1 MTITELLRLVVQKK
15 AADIHL
21 IKGAPPMLRLQGRL
35 VPIENLP
42 VLDIEGVE
50 KVVLGML
57 TPEQKEVL
65 VKNKELDFSL
75 AVPGVARFRANV
87 YTQMGSLAADLRVI
101 SEKIPTVDELKLPKI
116 CHTFATLRQG
126 FILVTGPTGHGKS
139 TSLAAI
145 IEEINQT
152 RDTHIVTIEDP
163 VEFVYTSK
171 KSIISQREL
180 GGDTRSFAAALKSV
194 LRQDPD
200 VVLVGEMRDPE
211 TMSAAITIAETGH
224 LVFATLHT
232 NSAAQTIDR
241 IIDSFPEE
249 QQQQIRIQL
258 SASLEAILSQ
268 RLVPTKDGKRMAA
281 TEVMVA
287 TPAVRN
293 LIREGKTHQVDNI
306 IITGGEMGMYL
317 LESSLADIVNRGL
330 VDKEVAKGY
339 AIRPSVLERLL
350 SV

>member
-1 MTITELLRLVVQKK
+1 MTITELLKIVVDKK

-21 IKGAPPMLRLQGRL
+21 VKGAPPTLRLQGRL
-35 VPIENLP
+35 VPIEGLP
-42 VLDIEGVE
+42 VLDKEGSE
-50 KVVLGML
+50 KVVLGL
-57 TPEQKEVL
+57 LNPEQKEIL
-65 VKNKELDFSL
+65 IKNKELDFSL
-75 AVPGVARFRANV
+75 SVPGVARFRVNV
-87 YTQMGSLAADLRVI
+87 YTQMGTLAADLRVI
-101 SEKIPTVDELKLPKI
+101 SEKIPEIDELKLPKI

-139 TSLAAI
+139 TTLAAI
-145 IEEINQT
+145 IEEINKT

-163 VEFVYTSK
+163 VEFVYHSK

-180 GGDTRSFAAALKSV
+180 GGDTKSFAAALKSV

-200 VVLVGEMRDPE
+200 VVLIGEMRDPE

-268 RLVPTKDGKRMAA
+268 RLIPTKDGKRMAV
-281 TEVMVA
+281 TETMVA
-287 TPAVRN
+287 TPAIRN

-306 IITGGEMGMYL
+306 IMTSAEMGMYL
-317 LESSLADIVNRGL
+317 LESSLADLVNRGL
-330 VDKEVAKGY
+330 IDKDVAKGY
-339 AIRPSVLERLL
+339 AIRPTVLSRLM
-350 SV
+350 SI

>member
-1 MTITELLRLVVQKK
+1 MTLTELLKIVVDKK

-21 IKGAPPMLRLQGRL
+21 VMGALPMLRFQGRL
-35 VPIENLP
+35 VPVEGLP
-42 VLDIEGVE
+42 VLDRELCE
-50 KVVLGML
+50 KMVLGML
-57 TPEQKEVL
+57 SPEQKDVL

-75 AVPGVARFRANV
+75 SVPGVARFRVNV
-87 YTQMGSLAADLRVI
+87 YTQMESLAADLRVI
-101 SEKIPTVDELKLPKI
+101 SEKIPSIDDLKLPKI
-116 CHTFATLRQG
+116 CHTFASLKQG

-139 TSLAAI
+139 TTLAAI

-163 VEFVYTSK
+163 VEFVYHSK

-180 GGDTRSFAAALKSV
+180 GCDTRSFAAALKSV

-211 TMSAAITIAETGH
+211 TMAAAITIAETGH

-241 IIDSFPEE
+241 VIDSFPEE

-268 RLVPTKDGKRMAA
+268 RLIPTKDGKRMAV

-287 TPAVRN
+287 TPAIRN
-293 LIREGKTHQVDNI
+293 LIREGKTHQMDNI
-306 IITGGEMGMYL
+306 IMTSAEMGMYL
-317 LESSLADIVNRGL
+317 LESSLADAVNRGL
-330 VDKEVAKGY
+330 IDRDTAKGY
-339 AIRPSVLERLL
+339 AIRPSVLSRLL
-350 SV
+350 GV

>member
-1 MTITELLRLVVQKK
+1 MTIIELLKIVVDKK
-15 AADIHL
+15 AADLHL
-21 IKGAPPMLRLQGRL
+21 LIESPPILRIQGRL
-35 VPIENLP
+35 VPVEGLP
-42 VLDIEGVE
+42 ELDAQLAE
-50 KVVLGML
+50 KMVMGLL
-57 TPEQKEVL
+57 SAEQKEKFL
-65 VKNKELDFSL
+65 INKELDFSL
-75 AVPGVARFRANV
+75 SVPGLARFRVNV
-87 YTQMGSLAADLRVI
+87 YTQRNSLAADLRVI

-116 CHTFATLRQG
+116 CHAFTKLRQG

-139 TSLAAI
+139 TTLAAM

-163 VEFVYTSK
+163 VEFVYHNK

-180 GGDTRSFAAALKSV
+180 GGDTRSFRRALKSV

-200 VVLVGEMRDPE
+200 VVLIGEMRDPE
-211 TMSAAITIAETGH
+211 TMAAAITIAETGH

-258 SASLEAILSQ
+258 SASLEAVLSQ
-268 RLVPTKDGKRMAA
+268 RLIPTKDGKRMAV

-287 TPAVRN
+287 TPAIRN
-293 LIREGKTHQVDNI
+293 LIREGKTHQVDNVI
-306 IITGGEMGMYL
+306 MTSAELGMYI
-317 LESSLADIVNRGL
+317 LESSLADLVNQGL
-330 VDKEVAKGY
+330 VDKDMAKTY
-339 AIRPSVLERLL
+339 AIRPSVLARLIGA
-350 SV
+350 